1 MDNRYKNNLIFDN
14 SSELYNE
21 TLNQKKLKSILQY
34 RTFDFKKLKDIN
46 NYNLET
52 IAHTV
57 QPFERLYMISQKYY
71 KSPEYGWIIC
81 YTNGLSSE
89 LLINAGDVLIIYLP
103 FQTVLGLLK

>member
-1 MDNRYKNNLIFDN
+1 
-14 SSELYNE
+14 
-21 TLNQKKLKSILQY
+21 
-34 RTFDFKKLKDIN
+34 
-46 NYNLET
+46 
-52 IAHTV
+52 
-57 QPFERLYMISQKYY
+57 MISQKYY